1 MTFAEILPALLA
13 GKRVYLRGRVG
24 NPLGPIG
31 SDREYFRLPPEPRDT
46 LELVAERKKTTGDFT
61 RYIRRFPLTR
71 FELERD
77 DWEFVDD
84 APAL

>member
-1 MTFAEILPALLA
+1 MTFAQILPALLA
-13 GKRVYLRGRVG
+13 GRRVRLRRKAPDDPRTV
-24 NPLGPIG
+24 
-31 SDREYFRLPPEPRDT
+31 EYFQLPNRWEAE

-84 APAL
+84 VPAP